1 VAQPFAAI
9 QSRIKKEYSGLFSYA
24 LLLMGVI
31 AAPLGGFWA
40 VRYGEKK
47 WLLTVLGLAY
57 LCFGLAIVAPSN
69 TAFVI
74 LYLAYG
80 FLNSLGMAASI
91 AETFGLGTIFYVS
104 TAIFFLSLVVLRFG
118 ARVQTS

>member
-1 VAQPFAAI
+1 LARVPPDRRWQAFCRGDQAAAL
-9 QSRIKKEYSGLFSYA
+9 SRNSI
-24 LLLMGVI
+24 
-31 AAPLGGFWA
+31 
-40 VRYGEKK
+40 
-47 WLLTVLGLAY
+47 TVLGLAY

-80 FLNSLGMAASI
+80 FLNFLGMAASI

-104 TAIFFLSLVVLRFG
+104 TAIFFLSLVVLRSG
-118 ARVQTS
+118 VRVQTS